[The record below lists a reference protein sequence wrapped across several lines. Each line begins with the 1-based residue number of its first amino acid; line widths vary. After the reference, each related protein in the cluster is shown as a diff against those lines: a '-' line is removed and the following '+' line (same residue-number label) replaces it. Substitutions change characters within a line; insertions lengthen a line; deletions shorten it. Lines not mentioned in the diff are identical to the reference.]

1 LAEPISPPAP
11 AAHVGAVD
19 NSNAHVGTAPA
30 GNCAAHVGAV
40 GAIGHSNHNAHVG
53 APAKLDA
60 AIVRTQAKEALV
72 GLGWK
77 PAIANPAV
85 AAAAAALGAEAT
97 LERLIFEA
105 LRRCS
110 GS

>member
-1 LAEPISPPAP
+1 
-11 AAHVGAVD
+11 
-19 NSNAHVGTAPA
+19 
-30 GNCAAHVGAV
+30 
-40 GAIGHSNHNAHVG
+40 VG
-53 APAKLDA
+53 APAKLDV
-60 AIVRTQAKEALV
+60 AIVRTQAKQALA

-110 GS
+110 GSGS

>member
-1 LAEPISPPAP
+1 M
-11 AAHVGAVD
+11 VD
-19 NSNAHVGTAPA
+19 HSNAHVGTAPA
-30 GNCAAHVGAV
+30 GHCDAHVGSIGEIGHRNHNAHVSAV
-40 GAIGHSNHNAHVG
+40 GSGNAHVG
-53 APAKLDA
+53 APARLDA
-60 AIVRTQAKEALV
+60 AIVRTQAKEVLV

-77 PAIANPAV
+77 SAIANPAV

-110 GS
+110 RSGS